1 MSQRLLYFNNKAF
14 IRNFID
20 SPHKEGNKILW
31 CNMAPY
37 SANCISFQYIFC
49 VFWSSCSNVI
59 SILND
64 NEKPNL
70 FLHFIKR
77 WMKQRCANGFSLP
90 MVRKWPSY
98 PIIIIDTSR
107 NIHGTT
113 YNWSTTII
121 RKRGKANSFMCWKCC
136 TQNDLQPKT
145 TLHRPHV

>member
-14 IRNFID
+14 ICNFID

-31 CNMAPY
+31 CNMAPF
-37 SANCISFQYIFC
+37 SSKHKSFQYFSSYLKDC
-49 VFWSSCSNVI
+49 LTSFWYRREWNTKFSTLQLRS
-59 SILND
+59 L
-64 NEKPNL
+64 
-70 FLHFIKR
+70 
-77 WMKQRCANGFSLP
+77 KQRCANSFSLP

-136 TQNDLQPKT
+136 TYNDLQPKT